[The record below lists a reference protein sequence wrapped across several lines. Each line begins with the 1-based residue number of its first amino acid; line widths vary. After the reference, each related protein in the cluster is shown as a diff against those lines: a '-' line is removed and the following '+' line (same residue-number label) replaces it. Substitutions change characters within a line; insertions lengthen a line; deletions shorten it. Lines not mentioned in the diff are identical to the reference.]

1 MAKKMN
7 ALQVMEASRAEVE
20 IERLRHAPLSPAL
33 YMMQLQLPQPKTFPV
48 KRKLPVEV
56 DAETRAQ
63 IEYPVKIRHVV

>member
-20 IERLRHAPLSPAL
+20 IEKLRHAPLSPAL
-33 YMMQLQLPQPKTFPV
+33 YMMQLQLPQPKTFPA

-63 IEYPVKIRHVV
+63 IEYPVKIRHIA